1 MPIPVSAE
9 EAAQAS
15 ADTKAGAAT
24 LKAKTPTMGDGTPVS
39 PMSNGVTVDMS
50 VPSGGYMGTVGGRSV
65 IRDGTLDEM

>member
-1 MPIPVSAE
+1 
-9 EAAQAS
+9 
-15 ADTKAGAAT
+15 
-24 LKAKTPTMGDGTPVS
+24 MGDGTPVS